1 MVLREEGSQGGS
13 CHQGRLPGGEVGGTG
28 QAEVSRQEGGLP
40 EARIQH
46 RHQQEAMVPQL
57 GKVDETGLLRL
68 RSANQSLIWKSPAF
82 SLTHW
87 GKKRFT
93 FPQTGRG
100 KGPGIPSESRKVYK
114 TVSA

>member
-1 MVLREEGSQGGS
+1 
-13 CHQGRLPGGEVGGTG
+13 
-28 QAEVSRQEGGLP
+28 
-40 EARIQH
+40 
-46 RHQQEAMVPQL
+46 MVPQL

-68 RSANQSLIWKSPAF
+68 KSANQRLMWKSPAF

-100 KGPGIPSESRKVYK
+100 KGPGIPSESRGKLIKLYLHRLHPDLGDQSLGREDPRN
-114 TVSA
+114 SAFHLLFRGPDVQQDLC